1 MTLLQGMML
10 APILLLF
17 GFVFL
22 IILSLPL
29 ILLCNFILYKMT
41 GSDTKHIH
49 PLFAIV
55 IAFIAL
61 VIILAHVVSF
71 KEPWFN

>member
-1 MTLLQGMML
+1 
-10 APILLLF
+10 
-17 GFVFL
+17 
-22 IILSLPL
+22 
-29 ILLCNFILYKMT
+29 MT